1 MAYMQTQG
9 TFAAQL
15 DFHIVSWLK
24 KESGRAARLDNAV
37 QSLRRLHADFQ
48 WPYPILINAVLVS
61 SN

>member
-1 MAYMQTQG
+1 MQTQG